1 MFSIE
6 IKRLWWI
13 NDNGEDNPED
23 LCLHG
28 EVIARIGE
36 ETLEDDCTISA
47 AALYLLRSLTEDHAF
62 DSPGVLFKSGLM
74 LPCCG
79 HSMHAD
85 GENVLI
91 IDCPYGTDWAVHHVS
106 KSVEL
111 MTEQGERVIVP
122 FEEYR
127 ETVLSFAD
135 QVMTYYFQCQ
145 PKILPEEDFSRDGY
159 LAFWREWA
167 RRRGIAL
174 EDTPVGRCRGG
185 VPAARGFSMN
195 LSDVPRIAIIGSPGS
210 GKSTLARQLAEK
222 TGHPLIHLDY
232 YYWQPGFVAI
242 PKAEFI
248 AMQHEWMK
256 GERWI
261 IDGNYK
267 GTLELRFAAADLV
280 IYLDLPPLLCAW
292 RAIRRHGKQRPDMRP
307 GVVEAESGIFSKD
320 FREFFGF
327 IWNFRKD
334 AMPKILALHEKY
346 PGVEFM
352 RIKTTKE
359 YKALLK

>member
-13 NDNGEDNPED
+13 KDDGNDDPKD

-28 EVIARIGE
+28 DVTARIGE

-62 DSPGVLFKSGLM
+62 DSPGALFKSGLM

-91 IDCPYGTDWAVHHVS
+91 IDCPNGTDWAVHHVS

-122 FEEYR
+122 LEEYR
-127 ETVLSFAD
+127 EAVFAFAD
-135 QVMTYYFQCQ
+135 QVMAYYFQCQ
-145 PKILPEEDFSRDGY
+145 PKILPEEDFARDGY

-174 EDTPVGRCRGG
+174 EDTPIGSYRKGELYG
-185 VPAARGFSMN
+185 TG
-195 LSDVPRIAIIGSPGS
+195 LSRYSRIAIIGSAGS
-210 GKSTLARQLAEK
+210 GKSTLAREIAAQ
-222 TGHPLIHLDY
+222 TGHPVIHLDY
-232 YYWQPGFVAI
+232 HFWQPGWVMLPREDRHI
-242 PKAEFI
+242 
-248 AMQHEWMK
+248 MQEQWVQ
-256 GERWI
+256 GEHWI
-261 IDGNYK
+261 IDGNYN
-267 GTLELRFAAADLV
+267 GTLELRFAAAHLV
-280 IYLDLPPLLCAW
+280 ILLDLPPLLCVW
-292 RAIRRHGKQRPDMRP
+292 RAVRRHGTKRPDLRED
-307 GVVEAESGIFSKD
+307 VVEGSIFKRD
-320 FREFFGF
+320 AVEFFRF
-327 IWNFRKD
+327 IFRFRRD
-334 AMPKILALHEKY
+334 SLPKILALHEKY
-346 PGVEFM
+346 PGVAFM
-352 RIKTTKE
+352 HVRTQKE
-359 YKALLK
+359 VNAIVKQA